1 MELILLLLF
10 LFTAIINNMKIQI
23 RRSVF
28 ETNSSSVHTLT
39 ITKNSDNL
47 EFPKKLIF
55 DSGYYGWEHSRLTT
69 PEEKASYL
77 WEGIISVF
85 PDYENK
91 NLTEYN
97 KVIASI
103 TKILKSVGVKAVFK
117 YNNPKYKESKW
128 GNYYEFYDK
137 KGNKDDGYIDHSD
150 ELIIFVKEVCF
161 DKNKLL
167 RFLFSENSY
176 IETGNDN
183 EDDDFPS
190 EDYETENCIVYVKG
204 N

>member
-1 MELILLLLF
+1 
-10 LFTAIINNMKIQI
+10 MKIQI
-23 RRSVF
+23 RRGVF

-39 ITKNSDNL
+39 ITKNPNNL
-47 EFPKKLIF
+47 KFPKKLIF
-55 DSGYYGWEHSRLTT
+55 DSGDYGWEHACLTT

-97 KVIASI
+97 KAIASI
-103 TKILKSVGVKAVFK
+103 TKILKSVGVKAIFK
-117 YNNPKYKESKW
+117 YNNPKYKESEW
-128 GNYYEFYDK
+128 GNYYEFCDK
-137 KGNKDDGYIDHSD
+137 DDNVDDGYIDHSS
-150 ELIIFVKEVCF
+150 ELCTFLYDVCF

-167 RFLFSENSY
+167 GFLFSENSY

>member
-1 MELILLLLF
+1 
-10 LFTAIINNMKIQI
+10 MKVQI
-23 RRSVF
+23 RRGVF

-39 ITKNSDNL
+39 ITKNSNNL
-47 EFPKKLIF
+47 KFPKKLIF
-55 DSGYYGWEHSRLTT
+55 DSGDYGWEHVCLTT

-77 WEGIISVF
+77 WESIKCIL
-85 PDYENK
+85 PDNENK
-91 NLTEYN
+91 NLVEYN
-97 KVIASI
+97 KALDSI

-117 YNNPKYKESKW
+117 YNNPKYKKSKW

-137 KGNKDDGYIDHSD
+137 KGNEDDGYIDHAYG
-150 ELIIFVKEVCF
+150 LITFVKEVCF

-167 RFLFSENSY
+167 GFLFSENSY

>member
-1 MELILLLLF
+1 
-10 LFTAIINNMKIQI
+10 MKIQI
-23 RRSVF
+23 RRGVF

-39 ITKNSDNL
+39 ITKNTNNL
-47 EFPKKLIF
+47 KFPKKLIF
-55 DSGYYGWEHSRLTT
+55 DSGDYGWEHACLTT
-69 PEEKASYL
+69 PEKKASYL

-85 PDYENK
+85 PDHENK

-97 KVIASI
+97 KAIASI

-117 YNNPKYKESKW
+117 YNNPKYEESKW
-128 GNYYEFYDK
+128 GNCYEFYDK
-137 KGNKDDGYIDHSD
+137 DDNVDDGYIDHSS
-150 ELIIFVKEVCF
+150 ELCTFLYDVCF
-161 DKNKLL
+161 DKTKLL
-167 RFLFSENSY
+167 NYLFSENSY

>member
-1 MELILLLLF
+1 MLMSN
-10 LFTAIINNMKIQI
+10 TMKIQI
-23 RRSVF
+23 RKSVF

-39 ITKNSDNL
+39 ITKNSNNL
-47 EFPKKLIF
+47 KFPKKLIF
-55 DSGYYGWEHSRLTT
+55 DSGSYGWEHDYLTT

-97 KVIASI
+97 KAIASI
-103 TKILKSVGVKAVFK
+103 TKILKSVGVKAIFK
-117 YNNPKYKESKW
+117 YNNPKYKESKY
-128 GNYYEFYDK
+128 GGYYKFY
-137 KGNKDDGYIDHSD
+137 NKEGYEDDGYIDHAY
-150 ELIIFVKEVCF
+150 ELITFVKEVCF
-161 DKNKLL
+161 DKDKLL
-167 RFLFSENSY
+167 GFLFSESSY

>member
-1 MELILLLLF
+1 
-10 LFTAIINNMKIQI
+10 MKIQI
-23 RRSVF
+23 RRGVF

-39 ITKNSDNL
+39 ITKNSNNL
-47 EFPKKLIF
+47 KFPKKLIF
-55 DSGYYGWEHSRLTT
+55 DSGDYGWEHSCLNT

-77 WEGIISVF
+77 WETIKCIL
-85 PDYENK
+85 PDDENK
-91 NLTEYN
+91 NLVEYN
-97 KVIASI
+97 KALDSI

-117 YNNPKYKESKW
+117 YNNPKYKESKY
-128 GNYYEFYDK
+128 GGYYKFY
-137 KGNKDDGYIDHSD
+137 NKEGYEDDGYIDHAY
-150 ELIIFVKEVCF
+150 ELITFVKEVCF
-161 DKNKLL
+161 DKDKLL
-167 RFLFSENSY
+167 GFLFSESSY